1 MPGVIRPYNL
11 TDVLNTLNQNQIN
24 QSATT
29 GANSTTFG
37 VIAEVDDA
45 VTPTGDTG
53 TATHSAPAGWDAGQ
67 WGSTSW
73 Q

>member
-1 MPGVIRPYNL
+1 MPGVIRPYSL
-11 TDVLNTLNQNQIN
+11 VDVLQTLNQNQGN
-24 QSATT
+24 QSATV
-29 GANSTTFG
+29 GANTTAFG
-37 VIAEVDDA
+37 VIAEVDDN

-53 TATHSAPAGWDAGQ
+53 TATHSAPAGWDQGQ